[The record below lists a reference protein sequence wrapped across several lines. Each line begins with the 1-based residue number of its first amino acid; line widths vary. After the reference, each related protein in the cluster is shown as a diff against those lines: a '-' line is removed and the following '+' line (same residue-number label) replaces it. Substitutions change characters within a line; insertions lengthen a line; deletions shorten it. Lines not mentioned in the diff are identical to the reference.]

1 MPTVLVDT
9 DDLGVAEAALS
20 ANYAKVR
27 MSAVAAPS
35 SRTRITSAEIGK
47 VAAQRIEFGFSF
59 RYEIDPLERLAIC
72 LVEAGAVEQRLPG
85 RSPETGGPG
94 DVVACGV
101 HDDLPFSG
109 SVRAGRFSQLFLDRT
124 LFDEVAAAAPRDDGA
139 PIRLTALQPVSA
151 QANAHLARLI
161 GYVRDNVATDPF
173 VAENPMVT
181 SAVQRYVA
189 ASVLSAFPNTAL
201 LDPTAADRRDSTPV
215 LLQRAIS
222 FIDDNAQRDI
232 SLTDIAQAVY
242 VTPRALQY
250 MFRKHRDCTP
260 TEYLRRVRLHHA
272 HLDLITGNRATTTVA
287 QIARKW
293 GFLHTSRFAVYY
305 RQAYGQSPHVTLRGE
320 SG

>member
-1 MPTVLVDT
+1 MPSVLVDT

-20 ANYAKVR
+20 ANYAKIR

-35 SRTRITSAEIGK
+35 TSTRITSAEIGK
-47 VAAQRIEFGFSF
+47 VAAHRSEFGFSF
-59 RYEIDPLERLAIC
+59 RYEIDPLDKLAIC

-94 DVVACGV
+94 DVMAAGV
-101 HDDLPFSG
+101 RDDLSFSG
-109 SVRAGRFSQLFLDRT
+109 SVRAGRFSQLLLDRT
-124 LFDEVAAAAPRDDGA
+124 LFDEVAATGPRDDGA

-151 QANAHLARLI
+151 QANAHLAGLI
-161 GYVRDNVATDPF
+161 AYVRDNVATDPF
-173 VAENPMVT
+173 VAENPMVIG
-181 SAVQRYVA
+181 AVQRYVA

-201 LDPTAADRRDSTPV
+201 LEPTAGDRRDSTPV

-222 FIDDNAQRDI
+222 FIDDNAHRDI
-232 SLTDIAQAVY
+232 SLTDISRAVY

-272 HLDLITGNRATTTVA
+272 HLDLITGNRAATTVA

-305 RQAYGQSPHVTLRGE
+305 REAYGQSPHVTLRG
-320 SG
+320 

>member
-1 MPTVLVDT
+1 VVPTVLVDT

-20 ANYAKVR
+20 ANFAKIR

-35 SRTRITSAEIGK
+35 TSTRITQAEIGK
-47 VAAQRIEFGFSF
+47 VAVQRIEFGFSF
-59 RYEIDPLERLAIC
+59 RYEIDPLEKLVIC
-72 LVEAGAVEQRLPG
+72 LVDAGGVEQRLPG
-85 RSPETGGPG
+85 ESPETGGPG
-94 DVVACGV
+94 DVVASGV
-101 HDDLPFSG
+101 HDDVPFSG
-109 SVRAGRFSQLFLDRT
+109 SVRAGRFSQLMLDRT
-124 LFDEVAAAAPRDDGA
+124 LFDEVVAAGPRDDGA
-139 PIRLTALQPVSA
+139 PVRLTALEPVSA
-151 QANAHLARLI
+151 QANTHLAGLI
-161 GYVRDNVATDPF
+161 AYVRDNVATDPF
-173 VAENPMVT
+173 VTENPLVT

-201 LDPTAADRRDSTPV
+201 LDPTAQDRRDSTPV
-215 LLQRAIS
+215 LLQRAIA
-222 FIDDNAQRDI
+222 FIDDNAHRDI

-272 HLDLITGNRATTTVA
+272 HLDLVTGNRASTTVA

-305 RQAYGQSPHVTLRGE
+305 RAAYGQSPHVTLRG
-320 SG
+320 